1 MIRIL
6 FSIFFILLVKCL
18 PAQEVWSE
26 SALAFKDINWFN
38 YATSYAGDNEPSK
51 PTIVTAIPYNGVYTY
66 FDNTWKL
73 QRITIDSS
81 LFNFNKAL
89 TDNSLQFSTY
99 DSSEVYFLAPGIF
112 SNNAINYE
120 YRIILNGK
128 TVVKP
133 WTAISQFADNSF
145 QLNNF
150 KKGMAF
156 LGGYKTTWN
165 NLLIV
170 QIRNKTVDSVLSFSA
185 VTWEEIKP
193 ALLNIYPSGELNGFL
208 ARLKKSWDNSLTRE
222 EQKKW
227 QSFYSKEEIDPI
239 TYLPKKL
246 ILPGSNNNIIFYLQG
261 DIYKKEALE
270 YQLQKDSKTKTEW
283 KSNDFDNNLI
293 WLQNLSPGEYLLNIR
308 YRSQRQNI
316 TSYPFRIKSFW
327 YQHPVARIVFLAL
340 ASLLPFLVYRFW
352 KQKKISAAE
361 KSKKEKLDVQLK
373 ALRAQLNPH
382 FIFNAL
388 GSIQGLINNN
398 QIDTANYYLTEFS
411 TLLRESLK
419 NKDEEYVPLSKE
431 VQLLETYLS
440 LEQLR
445 FHFKYTISVQ
455 DSLPAN
461 EIEIPSLLI
470 QPLVENAIKHG
481 AGPLYEKGIV
491 EIHFSINKSDFRI
504 SIVDNGSGYAVSS
517 PSNGF
522 GINLVKE
529 RIMLLNESLSN
540 QKIHLSFESNKI
552 NHTSVQLIF
561 ENWF

>member
-1 MIRIL
+1 IL

-18 PAQEVWSE
+18 PAQVVWSE
-26 SALAFKDINWFN
+26 SDLAFKDINWFN
-38 YATSYAGDNEPSK
+38 YATSYAGVDEPAK

-66 FDNTWKL
+66 FDNTWKP

-81 LFNFNKAL
+81 LFNFNPGL
-89 TDNSLQFSTY
+89 IDNSLQFSTY
-99 DSSEVYFLAPGIF
+99 DSSDVYFLAPGIY

-120 YRIILNGK
+120 YRIILNGQ

-133 WTAISQFADNSF
+133 WTAITRFADNSF

-165 NLLIV
+165 NLLIA
-170 QIRNKTVDSVLSFSA
+170 QIRNKTVDSILSFSA

-227 QSFYSKEEIDPI
+227 QSVYSKEEIDPF
-239 TYLPKKL
+239 THLPKKL

-270 YQLQKDSKTKTEW
+270 YQLEKDSKIKTKW

-308 YRSQRQNI
+308 YGSQRHNTI
-316 TSYPFRIKSFW
+316 SYPFRIKPFW
-327 YQHPVARIVFLAL
+327 YQRPVTRMIFVILAGLLFFLI
-340 ASLLPFLVYRFW
+340 YRLW
-352 KQKKISAAE
+352 KQKQITRSE
-361 KSKKEKLDVQLK
+361 KLKKEKLHTQLK
-373 ALRAQLNPH
+373 SLRAQLNPH
-382 FIFNAL
+382 FVFNAL

-398 QIDTANYYLTEFS
+398 QIDNANHYLTEFS
-411 TLLRESLK
+411 SLLRESLK
-419 NKDEEYVPLSKE
+419 NKDAENVPLSEE
-431 VQLLETYLS
+431 VKLLETYLS

-481 AGPLYEKGIV
+481 AGPLYEKGVV

-504 SIVDNGSGYAVSS
+504 SIVDNGSGYAASS